1 MARRSRSG
9 VIDDI
14 FAIAIRIPWWASV
27 GIAIALYL
35 VLHPIA
41 TSEPP
46 PVIGTADIGRAA
58 GHGLFRSIAA
68 VLQYVLPFAFLLGAA
83 IGYFKQRRVSALADT
98 VATSESPASLS
109 DMSWQEFEQLVGEA
123 FRRQGYSIAETGGGG
138 ADGGVD
144 LVLTKG
150 SEKTLV
156 QCKQWRAQRVG
167 VNIVRELYGV
177 MVARHAAAGIIVTAG
192 EFTPD
197 AIEFARG
204 RNVRLIA
211 GRELRG
217 LLRETSKPGQTGVP
231 IPVAPACDST
241 PPRCPRCG
249 ASMIQRVARR
259 GVNAGHKFWGC
270 SQYPSCRGT
279 LDLGV

>member
-109 DMSWQEFEQLVGEA
+109 DMSWQEFEQLVGEG

-177 MVARHAAAGIIVTAG
+177 MAARHAAAGIIVTAG

-211 GRELRG
+211 GRELHR
-217 LLRETSKPGQTGVP
+217 LLRETGVP
-231 IPVAPACDST
+231 IPVARARDST
-241 PPRCPRCG
+241 PPSCPRCG

-259 GVNAGHKFWGC
+259 GANAGYEFWGC

>member
-1 MARRSRSG
+1 M
-9 VIDDI
+9 
-14 FAIAIRIPWWASV
+14 
-27 GIAIALYL
+27 
-35 VLHPIA
+35 
-41 TSEPP
+41 T
-46 PVIGTADIGRAA
+46 GTADIGRAA

-68 VLQYVLPFAFLLGAA
+68 MLQYVLPFALLLGAA
-83 IGYFKQRRVSALADT
+83 IGYFKQRKVSALADS
-98 VATSESPASLS
+98 VATSESAASLTE
-109 DMSWQEFEQLVGEA
+109 MSWQEFEQLVGEA

-150 SEKTLV
+150 AEKTLV

-177 MVARHAAAGIIVTAG
+177 MAARRAAAGIVVTAG
-192 EFTPD
+192 EFTPN

-211 GRELRG
+211 GRELHR
-217 LLRETSKPGQTGVP
+217 LLREAGVPRQTGVP
-231 IPVAPACDST
+231 IPVTRARDST
-241 PPRCPRCG
+241 PPSCPRCG

-259 GVNAGHKFWGC
+259 GANAGYKFWGC